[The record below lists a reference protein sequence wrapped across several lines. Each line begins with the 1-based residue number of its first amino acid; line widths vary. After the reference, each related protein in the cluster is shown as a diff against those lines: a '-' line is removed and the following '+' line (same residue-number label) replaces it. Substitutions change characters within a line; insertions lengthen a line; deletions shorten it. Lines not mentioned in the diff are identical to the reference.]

1 MSIYTTALV
10 SLNFDAKI
18 WYHISNICI
27 REDTLNYK
35 VKKFIDKDFR
45 AQGKVFRVLTGITA
59 FTTLKAPSCID
70 FVNSPFSLTLF
81 LPGEGG
87 ISPLIVYH
95 VTTLV

>member
-1 MSIYTTALV
+1 MYPIYTTALV

-18 WYHISNICI
+18 WYVPHLPHISNICI

-70 FVNSPFSLTLF
+70 FVNSPFSLKGQIMF
-81 LPGEGG
+81 RF
-87 ISPLIVYH
+87 
-95 VTTLV
+95 